1 MSSGEG
7 HKSKLSLHS
16 SNIDKLSEKINIT
29 ISKCK
34 NLVSISLKIQHKH
47 DLFN

>member
-16 SNIDKLSEKINIT
+16 SNQDKSSEKININ
-29 ISKCK
+29 IIKCK
-34 NLVSISLKIQHKH
+34 NLVIKMLIKDINES
-47 DLFN
+47 